1 MRISLVLKTHDVLKS
16 PEFSSGIK
24 IAMDSKIKDKNLVK
38 PQDFLFGETE
48 EDALPLD
55 CGRKLRNVNIRYE
68 TYGKLDAAGS
78 NAILILHALSGNA
91 HVSGYY
97 SEDDRK
103 PGWWHEMVGP
113 GRPT

>member
-1 MRISLVLKTHDVLKS
+1 
-16 PEFSSGIK
+16 
-24 IAMDSKIKDKNLVK
+24 MDSKIKDKNLVI
-38 PQDFLFGETE
+38 PQDFLFGEAE

-91 HVSGYY
+91 HVSGCLLYT
-97 SEDDRK
+97 SPSPRDRQK
-103 PGWWHEMVGP
+103 SRMPSSA
-113 GRPT
+113 